1 MMKAGETTPPRGQSF
16 IASAPSGGNKLPLI
30 QWQPWLK
37 SILSPPCLSVADF
50 RDYQTGRESVCDA
63 NSHQENMELT
73 FPQCSCHSSPSYA
86 VFVYPILLK
95 NGTKTVKN
103 YLFFNMLI
111 LIWFQQY
118 SSYPQTGRELSA
130 DITPTDVAIFL
141 SKSSTRL
148 EGEHGCT
155 ILLFWCGSKAIL
167 LCFLGSI
174 LFVVL

>member
-1 MMKAGETTPPRGQSF
+1 MLFLCTLYYK
-16 IASAPSGGNKLPLI
+16 K
-30 QWQPWLK
+30 W
-37 SILSPPCLSVADF
+37 
-50 RDYQTGRESVCDA
+50 Y
-63 NSHQENMELT
+63 
-73 FPQCSCHSSPSYA
+73 
-86 VFVYPILLK
+86 K
-95 NGTKTVKN
+95 NCKN

-130 DITPTDVAIFL
+130 DITPVDVAIFL

-167 LCFLGSI
+167 LCFLSSI
-174 LFVVL
+174 HWYKFSFRIAFCSLHLAFPLSWLALWSSATNKQRNKNIKLNNNIPTACSCFHRVQL

>member
-16 IASAPSGGNKLPLI
+16 IASTPSGGNKLPLI

-63 NSHQENMELT
+63 NSHQENIELT

-95 NGTKTVKN
+95 NGTKTVK
-103 YLFFNMLI
+103 
-111 LIWFQQY
+111 
-118 SSYPQTGRELSA
+118 
-130 DITPTDVAIFL
+130 
-141 SKSSTRL
+141 
-148 EGEHGCT
+148 T
-155 ILLFWCGSKAIL
+155 I
-167 LCFLGSI
+167 CFLICSFWFDSSNILVTRRLAGSYQLI
-174 LFVVL
+174 SLLLMLPFFLAKAQPG